1 MLKLAGSGEGDSR
14 SAFCLLS
21 RDDII
26 RTFFSGLLSTG
37 SGLTLLE
44 PMITLANV
52 YVDFDIAK
60 KLLKS
65 SSLKGS
71 LDHQVIEDICLTC
84 SQEFYDNATSGN
96 YHF

>member
-1 MLKLAGSGEGDSR
+1 
-14 SAFCLLS
+14 
-21 RDDII
+21 
-26 RTFFSGLLSTG
+26 
-37 SGLTLLE
+37 
-44 PMITLANV
+44 MITLANV

-96 YHF
+96 YHFGDMKLAYDWCVPFLLSDWTIHS